1 MMKKPRICIFGG
13 TTEGRLLAK
22 FLSQINLKADLFITT
37 NYGQQF
43 IENIKNIRIYQR
55 RIDDKD
61 MIYLF
66 SNNKYDYV
74 VDATHPFA
82 RIVTENLIKSTT
94 YCNINYIR
102 IIRESVEYNNN
113 CIYFDKLIDIIN
125 YLNNCSGNILL
136 TTGSKD
142 LDKFT
147 KIKNYEDRIFVRI
160 LPMESSLKRCID
172 LGYKN
177 KNIICMQGP
186 FTEEINR
193 ALING
198 LDIKCVVTKESSTTG
213 GFNEKVQ
220 ACINSRT
227 KCLVIRKPNEE
238 GMTLKEICNIFRG
251 LIK

>member
-1 MMKKPRICIFGG
+1 MKNPRICIFGG
-13 TTEGRLLAK
+13 TTEGRLFAK
-22 FLSQINLKADLFITT
+22 YLSQINLKADLFITT

-55 RIDDKD
+55 RIDDKE

-94 YCNINYIR
+94 YCNINYFR
-102 IIRESVEYNNN
+102 IIRESAEYNNN
-113 CIYFDKLIDIIN
+113 YIYFDELIEIIN

-142 LDKFT
+142 LDEFT
-147 KIKNYEDRIFVRI
+147 KIMNYEDRIFVRI

-186 FTEEINR
+186 FTEEMNS

-198 LDIKCVVTKESSTTG
+198 LDIKYLVTKESSNTG

-227 KCLVIRKPNEE
+227 KCLVIRKPHEE
-238 GMTLKEICNIFRG
+238 GMTLKEICNIFRE